1 MTNQE
6 IVDYV
11 INTPNNTNPVILK
24 QMLKDVAGSG
34 NLQLDTTLTI
44 AGKAADAKAVG
55 DAIGK
60 LSGGNADQSGVY
72 YIATDHG
79 VRPDVEDNTAAMQDL
94 IDKVHENGGG
104 IIWLPIG
111 EYRFDS
117 ANSVPENPDFRTILT
132 PQSGVS
138 IVGESLSGTVIQ
150 VYGHTEKGASW
161 LANYIA
167 DRDDKSVKLSGC
179 TYRNF
184 TIDMSEATVAEYSST
199 GKALGMKA
207 LRDCIFRDLRLLE
220 TPSTALGIDMLDNVV
235 IDSVYV
241 YKGGREWQPG
251 GQGGAGIG
259 IGTGKWENENY
270 VVRNCLCVECGHFG
284 IFLEDQGIFSGN
296 QQNYPEGLTITNN
309 VIRNGRNYGIG
320 VRGGRNVIITGN
332 NLYGNKG
339 GIYLDY
345 GTKNVLASNNVI
357 ADCTEAG
364 LLFGIEDAGHGNYP
378 CESVAVFG
386 NSFFDNKLGISTLR
400 KPVNSSFEN
409 NIYTGNDADILDELV
424 IDESKIKQG
433 VFINDAGQEA
443 ANARS
448 WLYDEYIDLNT
459 TLITWTPIGVTA
471 DGTNKNPRIAIYDE
485 NKVFLHRIN
494 GDYQPDKLKTIIE
507 EALTAAG
514 KSTNFRYIKFGD
526 NCNGEILTTLQLYSL
541 E

>member
-1 MTNQE
+1 MAE
-6 IVDYV
+6 LSKIRIGGVDY
-11 INTPNNTNPVILK
+11 P
-24 QMLKDVAGSG
+24 LKDETARQNSSG
-34 NLQLDTTLTI
+34 N
-44 AGKAADAKAVG
+44 AG
-55 DAIGK
+55 
-60 LSGGNADQSGVY
+60 QSGVY
-72 YIATDHG
+72 YVATDHG
-79 VRPDVEDNTAAMQDL
+79 VRPDVEDNTAAMQQL
-94 IDKVHENGGG
+94 INTVHENGGG

-117 ANSVPENPDFRTILT
+117 SKSVPENADFRTILT
-132 PQSGVS
+132 PKSGVS

-167 DRDDKSVKLSGC
+167 DREDKSVKLSGC

-270 VVRNCLCVECGHFG
+270 VIRNCLCVECGHFG

-296 QQNYPEGLTITNN
+296 HQQNDPEGLTITNN

-378 CESVAVFG
+378 CEGVAVFG
-386 NSFFDNKLGISTLR
+386 NSFFDNKLGISIMR
-400 KPVNSSFEN
+400 KPVNTQFET
-409 NIYTGNDADILDELV
+409 NIFIGNHSNMPVEIPIE
-424 IDESKIKQG
+424 ESKIKQG
-433 VFINDAGQEA
+433 VYINDAGEEA

-448 WLYDEYIDLNT
+448 WLYDAFIDLDT
-459 TLITWTPIGVTA
+459 TLITWIPIGETETG
-471 DGTNKNPRIAIYDE
+471 DLKNPRIAIYDE
-485 NKVFLHRIN
+485 NQVFLHRIN
-494 GDYQPDKLKTIIE
+494 GDYQPDKLKTIIA

-526 NCNGEILTTLQLYSL
+526 NCSGEILTTLQLYVL